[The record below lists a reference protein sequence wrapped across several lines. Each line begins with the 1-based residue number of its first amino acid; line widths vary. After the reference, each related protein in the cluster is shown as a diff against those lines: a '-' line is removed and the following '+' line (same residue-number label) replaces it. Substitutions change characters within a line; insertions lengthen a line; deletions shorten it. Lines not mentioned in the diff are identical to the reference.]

1 MVQELALTAILLLA
15 SFGAAAL
22 LVSAL
27 VRIFPDHDG
36 GPGGDDSGGP
46 GPGRGGGPR
55 RGGGPDRPRAGPSG
69 GPREPAWWPE
79 FERAFAAHVDAAQ
92 APSGNSVRRRAVG
105 VAASLVTRPPRA

>member
-1 MVQELALTAILLLA
+1 MVQQLALAAILLVA

-36 GPGGDDSGGP
+36 GPGGDDSGRR

-55 RGGGPDRPRAGPSG
+55 PGGGRGRPRAGPSG
-69 GPREPAWWPE
+69 APREPAWWPE
-79 FERAFAAHVDAAQ
+79 FEKAFAAHVDAAR
-92 APSGNSVRRRAVG
+92 APSGSAERDRRYRSGRARR
-105 VAASLVTRPPRA
+105 LRR

>member
-1 MVQELALTAILLLA
+1 MVQGLALAVIFLFA
-15 SFGAAAL
+15 SFAAAAL
-22 LVSAL
+22 LVWAL

-55 RGGGPDRPRAGPSG
+55 RGGGPDRPPARPSD

-79 FERAFAAHVDAAQ
+79 FEKAFAAHVDAAQ
-92 APSGNSVRRRAVG
+92 APRGNTERDRP
-105 VAASLVTRPPRA
+105 SLAPTR